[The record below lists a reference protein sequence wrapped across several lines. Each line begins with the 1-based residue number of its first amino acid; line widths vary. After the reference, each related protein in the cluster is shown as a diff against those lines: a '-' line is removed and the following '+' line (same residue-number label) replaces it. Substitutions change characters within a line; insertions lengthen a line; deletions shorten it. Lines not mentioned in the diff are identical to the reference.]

1 MKLSIIIPVFQ
12 VEDYIA
18 RCLQSIV
25 SQDCSDCEII
35 LVDDATKDNSMAIAH
50 EILDNADVHV
60 QYLKHDK
67 NRGLSAA
74 RNTGISN
81 ANGSYLLFVDS
92 DDVLADGAL
101 KIFINSIN
109 NTGADCIV
117 GNYMVVSD
125 TGSYISK
132 KYSYNR
138 VFTSTDSII
147 NAYSNGDIPVMAW
160 NKCVKT
166 DLIKG
171 NKILFKEGIYHEDE
185 LWTFL
190 LVNEVNSLAV
200 IGIHTY
206 SYFVRSGSIMT
217 NTKLEQRLNSG
228 IVVYSEMVKYVNN
241 NSVNNSD
248 IFRALDVFA
257 FWRYRDIFSLIT
269 DTVASSRFYLQ
280 MRNIQKGC
288 KRGGGKYGAVAFV
301 HLILPASLG
310 YNFLKSI
317 IKRIGK

>member
-1 MKLSIIIPVFQ
+1 
-12 VEDYIA
+12 
-18 RCLQSIV
+18 
-25 SQDCSDCEII
+25 
-35 LVDDATKDNSMAIAH
+35 
-50 EILDNADVHV
+50 
-60 QYLKHDK
+60 
-67 NRGLSAA
+67 
-74 RNTGISN
+74 
-81 ANGSYLLFVDS
+81 
-92 DDVLADGAL
+92 
-101 KIFINSIN
+101 
-109 NTGADCIV
+109 
-117 GNYMVVSD
+117 
-125 TGSYISK
+125 
-132 KYSYNR
+132 
-138 VFTSTDSII
+138 
-147 NAYSNGDIPVMAW
+147 MAW

-190 LVNEVNSLAV
+190 LVNEVHSLAV

-228 IVVYSEMVKYVNN
+228 IVVYSEMVNYVNN
-241 NSVNNSD
+241 HSVNNSD
-248 IFRALDVFA
+248 LFRALDVFA

-317 IKRIGK
+317 IKRISK